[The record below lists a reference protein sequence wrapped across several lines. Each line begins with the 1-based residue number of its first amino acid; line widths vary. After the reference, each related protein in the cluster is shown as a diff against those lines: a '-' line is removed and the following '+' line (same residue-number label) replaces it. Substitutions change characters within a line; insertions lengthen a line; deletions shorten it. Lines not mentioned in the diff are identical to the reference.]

1 MKEFWIEIDES
12 IPEDE
17 KKRLLQSSATLCDI
31 VLVEESDKD
40 LPKKYGAKKV
50 ASTRDADILVLETIN
65 NEQISRIKQQ
75 RGMVGVRVEITR
87 GLDEEIAIGAVNAGA
102 DYVIVNCPDWKVIPL
117 ENLVSKIHG
126 RSKLLFVASNVNEAK
141 VALQALE
148 LGADGIVLKSR
159 DLTEINQTSK
169 LVKAVESAIELS
181 TAKVTSVKPLGS
193 GARVC
198 VDTCDLMEPGEG
210 ILVGCQSSGLFLV
223 QAEVHESEYVE
234 SRPFRVN
241 AGPVSLYVLTPM
253 NKTKYLSEL
262 KAGDEVVVSNREG
275 RARIVNVGRV
285 KIERRPLMLI
295 EAEGQ
300 GRKLKTIVQNAET
313 IRLVTKAGSRS
324 VAEMKVGDEVLARI
338 EHGGRHFGTLVK
350 EESILER

>member
-1 MKEFWIEIDES
+1 MKEFWIEIEES
-12 IPEDE
+12 TPKDE
-17 KKRLLQSSATLCDI
+17 KERLLQSSAALCDV
-31 VLVEESDKD
+31 VLVDESDRD
-40 LPKKYGAKKV
+40 LPRMYGAKKV
-50 ASTRDADILVLETIN
+50 ASAKNADILVLETVDKEEIA
-65 NEQISRIKQQ
+65 RIKQQ
-75 RGMVGVRVEITR
+75 RGMVGVKVKIKGRT
-87 GLDEEIAIGAVNAGA
+87 DEELAADAANAGA
-102 DYVIVNCPDWKVIPL
+102 DYVIISCSDWKIIPL
-117 ENLVSKIHG
+117 ENLISKLRG
-126 RSKLLFVASNVNEAK
+126 RSKLLFAASNVNEAK
-141 VALQALE
+141 VALETLE
-148 LGADGIVLKSR
+148 LGADGILLASS
-159 DLTEINQTSK
+159 DLSEISQTSN
-169 LVKAVESAIELS
+169 LVKGTCSMIELS
-181 TAKVTSVKPLGS
+181 TAKVTSLKPLGS

-223 QAEVHESEYVE
+223 QAEVQESEYIE
-234 SRPFRVN
+234 PRPFRVN
-241 AGPVSLYVLTPM
+241 AGPVSLYVLTPS

-262 KAGDEVVVSNREG
+262 KAGDELVVSNREG
-275 RARIVNVGRV
+275 HARIANIGRV

-313 IRLVTKAGSRS
+313 IRLVTKAGSKS

>member
-1 MKEFWIEIDES
+1 MKEFWIEIEES
-12 IPEDE
+12 ATEDE
-17 KKRLLQSSATLCDI
+17 KQVLLQSSAGLCDV
-31 VLVEESDKD
+31 VLAGESDKD

-50 ASTRDADILVLETIN
+50 ASTRDADILVLETVN
-65 NEQISRIKQQ
+65 KEAISKIKQQ
-75 RGMVGVRVEITR
+75 RGIVAVKVKIMGGV
-87 GLDEEIAIGAVNAGA
+87 DEEIAIDAANAGA
-102 DYVIVNCPDWKVIPL
+102 DYIIASCPDWKVIPL
-117 ENLVSKIHG
+117 ENLVSKLHG
-126 RSKLLFVASNVNEAK
+126 RSKLLFVTTNANDAK
-141 VALQALE
+141 VALEALE
-148 LGADGIVLKSR
+148 LGADGILLKSR
-159 DLTEINQTSK
+159 DFAEINQTSN
-169 LVKAVESAIELS
+169 LVKAVGSMIELS
-181 TAKVTSVKPLGS
+181 TVKVTGLKPLGS

-198 VDTCDLMEPGEG
+198 VDTCDLMESGEG
-210 ILVGCQSSGLFLV
+210 ILAGCQSSGLFLV
-223 QAEVHESEYVE
+223 QAEVHESKYVE
-234 SRPFRVN
+234 PRPFRVN
-241 AGPVSLYVLTPM
+241 AGPVSLYVLTPG

-275 RARIVNVGRV
+275 RARIVNVSRV

-313 IRLVTKAGSRS
+313 IRLVAKAGSKS

>member
-1 MKEFWIEIDES
+1 VKEFWIRIEGSYSKDQ
-12 IPEDE
+12 
-17 KKRLLQSSATLCDI
+17 KQLLLQSAAALCDV
-31 VLVEESDKD
+31 VLVDEGDKD
-40 LPKKYGAKKV
+40 LAKKYGVKKV
-50 ASTRDADILVLETIN
+50 ASTRDADILVLETGN
-65 NEQISRIKQQ
+65 KDEISKTKQQ
-75 RGMVGVRVEITR
+75 RAAVGVRMKIKGRV
-87 GLDEEIAIGAVNAGA
+87 DEEHAIEAANAGA
-102 DYVIVNCPDWKVIPL
+102 DYVIISCPDWKIIPL

-126 RSKLLFVASNVNEAK
+126 KSKLLFVASNINEAK
-141 VALQALE
+141 VALEALE
-148 LGADGIVLKSR
+148 LGADGILLESR
-159 DLTEINQTSK
+159 NLSEIDQTSK
-169 LVKAVESAIELS
+169 LVKAVGSTIELS
-181 TAKVTSVKPLGS
+181 AAKVTSLKPLGS

-210 ILVGCQSSGLFLV
+210 ILAGCQSSGLFLV

-234 SRPFRVN
+234 PRPFRVN
-241 AGPVSLYVLTPM
+241 AGPVSLYVLTPG

-262 KAGDEVVVSNREG
+262 MAGDEVIVSNREG

-295 EAEGQ
+295 EVESQ

-313 IRLVTKAGSRS
+313 IRLVTKTGSKS

>member
-1 MKEFWIEIDES
+1 VKEFWIEIE
-12 IPEDE
+12 
-17 KKRLLQSSATLCDI
+17 SSASKEEKERLMESSAALCDV
-31 VLVEESDKD
+31 VLVNESDKD
-40 LPKKYGAKKV
+40 LSKAYGAKKV
-50 ASTRDADILVLETIN
+50 ASTRDADILVLETVN
-65 NEQISRIKQQ
+65 K
-75 RGMVGVRVEITR
+75 
-87 GLDEEIAIGAVNAGA
+87 EEIAKIKQRPGMVCVKVDIKGRADEELAVDAANAGA
-102 DYVIVNCPDWKVIPL
+102 DYIIISCSDWKIIPL
-117 ENLVSKIHG
+117 ENLISKIHG
-126 RSKLLFVASNVNEAK
+126 RSKLLFMASGVNEAK
-141 VALQALE
+141 VALETLE

-159 DLTEINQTSK
+159 DLSEISLTSN
-169 LVKAVESAIELS
+169 LVKAVHSMIELS
-181 TAKVTSVKPLGS
+181 TVKVTNLKPLS
-193 GARVC
+193 TGARVC

-223 QAEVHESEYVE
+223 QAEIHGSEYVE

-241 AGPVSLYVLTPM
+241 AGPVSLYVLTPD

-275 RARIVNVGRV
+275 RIRLANVGRV

-313 IRLVTKAGSRS
+313 IRLVTKAGSKS
-324 VAEMKVGDEVLARI
+324 VVDLKVGDEVLARI